1 MRPSAHLPAHLP
13 ACQDPACTSYA
24 MALLFYKGFHA
35 LQTHRVAHVLWK
47 RGRKLLAIT
56 LQSRLSE
63 VFGVDIH
70 PAARIGAGVFVDHAV
85 GLVVGDAVGLGL
97 ATGVLLGVGVGV
109 GEGFAVGVA
118 ERVGPVVADGAGAGG
133 SNGETSFTTAVSS
146 ASGAAS

>member
-1 MRPSAHLPAHLP
+1 MMPLLLPH
-13 ACQDPACTSYA
+13 
-24 MALLFYKGFHA
+24 

-85 GLVVGDAVGLGL
+85 GLVVGETCVIGDNVTLMQVRAR
-97 ATGVLLGVGVGV
+97 
-109 GEGFAVGVA
+109 VA
-118 ERVGPVVADGAGAGG
+118 MGRQGSARQKRRERP
-133 SNGETSFTTAVSS
+133 
-146 ASGAAS
+146 